1 MSLPSSAS
9 RSRVAPARWGDEPCV
24 TANMSA
30 AQQRVVAAEKEAYLA
45 PRKAKRVDREDFLEL
60 ERVTKIARD
69 ARIADSR
76 AAKAAAA
83 AAAPAADEPPLA
95 ALQPE
100 PELEVEP
107 VLAPAPADFA
117 AGLGGGGDGGG
128 ADLAS
133 EASEPA
139 GGDGGALPEQEE
151 QEEIEV
157 WDLTG
162 DTSGEEDEAPPPP
175 PPPPPVQHA
184 PPRRARA
191 AVQYLPAHMEA
202 MAAISEA
209 KQPAAWE
216 VEDDEAC
223 VALGLETKG
232 DLTNALDGVHVDL
245 GLMYPEGDKRSKK
258 AVVGG
263 KTVPQY
269 STALAVFCRSPLAP
283 KSLQEVYD
291 WRAEHK
297 GLNQTQLA
305 IQVVVPTLFPELCDA
320 MKAAG
325 IELHSKHS
333 VVKRTTSWLAGV
345 GKGDGSASKLGA
357 LLELARAAA

>member
-1 MSLPSSAS
+1 
-9 RSRVAPARWGDEPCV
+9 
-24 TANMSA
+24 MSA

-45 PRKAKRVDREDFLEL
+45 PRKAKRVDGEDFLEL

-83 AAAPAADEPPLA
+83 AEAPAADEPPLA

-107 VLAPAPADFA
+107 VLDPAPAYFV
-117 AGLGGGGDGGG
+117 AGLGGGGGGG
-128 ADLAS
+128 DDADLAS

-139 GGDGGALPEQEE
+139 GGDGDGDGGALPEQEE
-151 QEEIEV
+151 EEEIEV
-157 WDLTG
+157 EDLTG

-175 PPPPPVQHA
+175 PPPPPPPVQQA
-184 PPRRARA
+184 APRRARA

-202 MAAISEA
+202 MGAISAA

-258 AVVGG
+258 AVVEG

-269 STALAVFCRSPLAP
+269 STGLGALCRSPLAP

-305 IQVVVPTLFPELCDA
+305 IQVVVPALFPELCDA
-320 MKAAG
+320 MKDAG
-325 IELHSKHS
+325 IKLHSKHS
-333 VVKRTTSWLAGV
+333 VVKRTTSWLSGV